1 MKLTDIIKKI
11 PEIKLIQGEPNLD
24 IHYVWADSR
33 KLTNSDLFVLPEGKD
48 EVLESYIQMA
58 REKGCQVIL
67 VSKRQ
72 LKLKGLQSFTTILE
86 SEDPLG
92 DLHGKIASLLAGSPS
107 KKLKIIGITGT
118 NGKTSLTFIL
128 FHIAKKLGKKAALI
142 GTVQIQILDRVLESG
157 YTTPDASSLNLLLK
171 EMLEEGVEYVFMEM
185 SSHGLKLGRVAGI
198 EITCAGF
205 TNLTQ
210 DHLDFHE
217 SMEDYFESKFK
228 IFQLLEQS
236 SVKNKFGLV
245 AGDVSFGERMI
256 QKIRETKLKSPIY
269 ILGKSG
275 EFHYSN
281 TKLSLLGS
289 EYRFHKKEKNLP
301 FIEVRSIRTNL
312 LGNFNVFNTAFALS
326 IAYELGFPWEEVVSA
341 VESIPT
347 VPGRFQVVPYP
358 DRSRIAVVDYAHTP
372 DALENILKSCVE
384 IAPKQ
389 LICLFGCGGDR
400 DRTKRPQMAKISE
413 TYADYVI
420 LTSDNPRTENPDA
433 ILDEIEA
440 GFSRG
445 FKRYEKITDRKQ
457 AINRAVAL
465 LDRDGI
471 LVVAGKGHETYQII
485 GKEKT
490 KFVDFEELEKAFLN
504 LSSGR

>member
-1 MKLTDIIKKI
+1 MKVTEILKKI
-11 PEIKLIQGEPNLD
+11 PEIKLIKGDGSKD
-24 IHYVWADSR
+24 IGYVWADSR
-33 KLTNSDLFVLPEGKD
+33 KVSTQDIFVLPQDNQEA
-48 EVLESYIQMA
+48 LTSYLQMA
-58 REKGCQVIL
+58 KEKGCQVIL
-67 VSKRQ
+67 VSKRH
-72 LKLKGLQSFTTILE
+72 LKLEGLNSFETILE
-86 SEDPLG
+86 AEEPLG
-92 DLHGKIASLLAGSPS
+92 DILGKLASLLSGYPS
-107 KKLKIIGITGT
+107 KKLKIVGITGT

-128 FHIAKKLGKKAALI
+128 FHIARKLGKKAALI
-142 GTVQIQILDRVLESG
+142 GTVQIQILDQILESG

-171 EMLEEGVEYVFMEM
+171 QMVEEGVEYVFMEM
-185 SSHGLKLGRVAGI
+185 SSHGLKLGRVAGL

-217 SMEDYFESKFK
+217 TMEDYFESKYK
-228 IFQLLEQS
+228 IFQLLEAS
-236 SVKNKFGLV
+236 TVKNKFGLV
-245 AGDVSFGERMI
+245 AGDVSYGDKMI
-256 QKIRETKLKSPIY
+256 QKIRDSKLKSPIY

-301 FIEVRSIRTNL
+301 FIEVRSVRTNL

-326 IAYELGFPWEEVVSA
+326 IAYELGFPWEEVVA
-341 VESIPT
+341 ALESIPT
-347 VPGRFQVVPYP
+347 VPGRFHVVPYP

-384 IAPKQ
+384 IRPKQ

-400 DRTKRPQMAKISE
+400 DRTKRPQMAKIAE
-413 TYADYVI
+413 THADFVI
-420 LTSDNPRTENPDA
+420 LTSDNPRTENPDL

-445 FKRYEKITDRKQ
+445 FKRYEKITDRRI
-457 AINRAVAL
+457 AIKRAVSL
-465 LDRDGI
+465 LEKEGI

-490 KFVDFEELEKAFLN
+490 KFVDFEEIEKAFIQLN
-504 LSSGR
+504 TE

>member
-1 MKLTDIIKKI
+1 MKVTEILKKI
-11 PEIKLIQGEPNLD
+11 PEIKLIKGDGSKD
-24 IHYVWADSR
+24 IGYVLADSR
-33 KLTNSDLFVLPEGKD
+33 KVSTQDIFVLPQDNQET
-48 EVLESYIQMA
+48 LTSYLQMA
-58 REKGCQVIL
+58 KEKGCQVIL
-67 VSKRQ
+67 VSKRH
-72 LKLKGLQSFTTILE
+72 LKLEGLNSFETILE
-86 SEDPLG
+86 AEEPLG
-92 DLHGKIASLLAGSPS
+92 DIHGKLASLLSGYPS
-107 KKLKIIGITGT
+107 KKLKIVGITGT

-128 FHIAKKLGKKAALI
+128 FHIARKLGKKAALI
-142 GTVQIQILDRVLESG
+142 GTVQIQILDQILESG

-171 EMLEEGVEYVFMEM
+171 QMVEEGVEYVFMEM
-185 SSHGLKLGRVAGI
+185 SSHGLKLGRVAGL

-217 SMEDYFESKFK
+217 TMEDYFESKYK
-228 IFQLLEQS
+228 IFQLLEAS
-236 SVKNKFGLV
+236 TVKNKFGLV
-245 AGDVSFGERMI
+245 AGDVSYGDKMI
-256 QKIRETKLKSPIY
+256 QKIRDSKLKSPIY

-301 FIEVRSIRTNL
+301 FIEVRSVRTNL

-326 IAYELGFPWEEVVSA
+326 IAYELGFPWEEVVA
-341 VESIPT
+341 ALESIPT
-347 VPGRFQVVPYP
+347 VPGRFHVVPYP

-384 IAPKQ
+384 IRPKQ

-400 DRTKRPQMAKISE
+400 DRTKRPQMAKIAE
-413 TYADYVI
+413 THADFVI
-420 LTSDNPRTENPDA
+420 LTSDNPRTENPDL

-445 FKRYEKITDRKQ
+445 FKRYEKITDRRI
-457 AINRAVAL
+457 AIKRAVSL
-465 LDRDGI
+465 LEKEGI

-490 KFVDFEELEKAFLN
+490 KFVDFEEIEKAFIQLN
-504 LSSGR
+504 TE

>member
-1 MKLTDIIKKI
+1 MKLSEILKKI
-11 PEIKLIQGEPNLD
+11 PEIKLVTGDPNKEVQ
-24 IHYVWADSR
+24 YVWADSR
-33 KLTNSDLFVLPEGKD
+33 KVTNSDGFVLPEGKP
-48 EVLESYIQMA
+48 EVLESYLKMA
-58 REKGCQVIL
+58 NELGCQIVF

-72 LKLKGLQSFTTILE
+72 LKLKALELFPIILE
-86 SEDPLG
+86 SEEPIG
-92 DLHGKIASLLAGSPS
+92 DIHGKLASLLAGYPS

-128 FHIAKKLGKKAALI
+128 FHIARKLGKKAALI
-142 GTVQIQILDRVLESG
+142 GTVQIQIFDRILESG

-171 EMLEEGVEYVFMEM
+171 EMLDEGVEYVFMEM

-217 SMEDYFESKFK
+217 TMEDYFESKFK

-245 AGDVSFGERMI
+245 AGDVSFGEQMI
-256 QKIRETKLKSPIY
+256 QKIRDTKMKTPIY

-301 FIEVRSIRTNL
+301 FIEVRSVKTNL

-341 VESIPT
+341 IAEIPT
-347 VPGRFQVVPYP
+347 VPGRFHVVPYP

-384 IAPKQ
+384 IRPKQ

-400 DRTKRPQMAKISE
+400 DRTKRPQMAKIAESFS
-413 TYADYVI
+413 DFVI
-420 LTSDNPRTENPDA
+420 LTSDNPRTESPES

-445 FKRYEKITDRKQ
+445 FKRYEKITDRRV
-457 AINRAVAL
+457 AIDRAVSL
-465 LDRDGI
+465 LDKNGI

-490 KFVDFEELEKAFLN
+490 KFVDFEEIEKAFLKLN
-504 LSSGR
+504 T

>member
-1 MKLTDIIKKI
+1 MKLIEIIKKI
-11 PEIKLIQGEPNLD
+11 PEIKLIKGDGNIEVG
-24 IHYVWADSR
+24 YVWADSR
-33 KLTNSDLFVLPEGKD
+33 KLSATDIFVLPEGNS
-48 EVLESYIQMA
+48 EIIESYLTMA
-58 REKGCQVIL
+58 KEKGSQVIL
-67 VSKRQ
+67 VSKRH
-72 LKLKGLQSFTTILE
+72 LKLKNIDSFHTIIE
-86 SEDPLG
+86 TEDSLG
-92 DLHGKIASLLAGSPS
+92 DIHGKLASLMLGNPS
-107 KKLKIIGITGT
+107 KKLKIVGITGT

-128 FHIAKKLGKKAALI
+128 FHIAKKLKKKAALI
-142 GTVQIQILDRVLESG
+142 GTVQIQIMDRILESN

-171 EMLEEGVEYVFMEM
+171 EMLDEGVEYVFMEM
-185 SSHGLKLGRVAGI
+185 SSHGLKLGRVSGI
-198 EITCAGF
+198 ELTCAGF

-245 AGDVSFGERMI
+245 AGDVSFGDRMI
-256 QKIRETKLKSPIY
+256 QKIRETKLKSPVY

-289 EYRFHKKEKNLP
+289 EYRFHRKEKNLP
-301 FIEVRSIRTNL
+301 FIEVRNIRTNL
-312 LGNFNVFNTAFALS
+312 LGNFNVFNTAFAMS
-326 IAYELGFPWEEVVSA
+326 VAYELGFSWQEVVSA
-341 VESIPT
+341 VEEIPT
-347 VPGRFQVVPYP
+347 VPGRFHVLPYP
-358 DRSRIAVVDYAHTP
+358 DHSRIAVVDYAHTP

-384 IAPKQ
+384 IRPKQ

-400 DRTKRPQMAKISE
+400 DRTKRPQMAKIAE
-413 TYADYVI
+413 THADFVI
-420 LTSDNPRTENPDA
+420 LTSDNPRTENPEL

-445 FKRYEKITDRKQ
+445 FKRYEKITDRRI
-457 AINRAVAL
+457 AIERAVSL
-465 LDRDGI
+465 LEKDGI

-490 KFVDFEELEKAFLN
+490 NFVDFEEIEKAFLK
-504 LSSGR
+504 LDTSR